1 MSFLSYIRKPVAAFG
16 GGASYFGETGGM
28 SGQIAA
34 PKTASSSVLNRAWSQ
49 IARTV
54 KEIGP
59 RRRDNE
65 INLKADLPGTDE
77 ERLLA
82 AFQECIDHRG
92 GEVAARARAA
102 AIGQA
107 YLGLNVDG
115 RRRFSVLLSDRF
127 AVDRAAVDA
136 AIQDVQSANDGDDRS
151 KAETQLRDAL
161 QAPRVRV
168 LRQFNALPEGVKFL
182 VDMRAELLGWQRET
196 PVLKPLQQDLQ
207 RLLASWFDVGFL
219 QLQQID
225 WSAPAALLEKLIEYE
240 AVHRIRSWDDLKN
253 RLDSDRRCYAFFHP
267 RMPDEPLIFVE
278 VALVQGIAGDVGEL
292 LDMDKPAGDPARA
305 DTAIFYSIS
314 NAQKGLSGISFG
326 DFLLKRVV
334 AALSQELPNL
344 KNFATLSPIPGLAR
358 WMSANPDEVGATPL
372 TTDERKALR
381 AAIADTDAGLSG
393 EGKTATLDAGDPPEP
408 LDDDLSD
415 QDLITA
421 ALATKYWSED
431 TGLAAALAPPML
443 RLASDYLLNCKGRGG
458 RALDPVA
465 HFHLSNGARMERLN
479 WLGDRS
485 GNGIRQSAGM
495 MINYLYKLSEIDQ
508 NHESYSAP
516 DRVIPVSNGIKALAK
531 R

>member
-1 MSFLSYIRKPVAAFG
+1 MSEQVSAPEPAP
-16 GGASYFGETGGM
+16 S
-28 SGQIAA
+28 AA
-34 PKTASSSVLNRAWSQ
+34 PTSVLNRAWSQ

-65 INLKADLPGTDE
+65 IVLNADLPLNDE
-77 ERLLA
+77 ARLVA
-82 AFQECIDHRG
+82 AFQECVDGRG

-107 YLGLNVDG
+107 YLGLSEDG
-115 RRRFSVLLSDRF
+115 RRRFAVLLAERFDVDRS
-127 AVDRAAVDA
+127 AVDS
-136 AIQDVQSANDGDDRS
+136 AIQEVQSAEDAPARHE
-151 KAETQLRDAL
+151 AESRLRDAL
-161 QAPRVRV
+161 IAPRVRV

-196 PVLKPLQQDLQ
+196 PALAPLQEDLR
-207 RLLASWFDVGFL
+207 RLLTSWFDVGFL

-225 WSAPAALLEKLIEYE
+225 WAAPAALLEKLIEYE

-278 VALVQGIAGDVGEL
+278 VALVEGIAGDVGEL
-292 LDMDKPAGDPARA
+292 LDMDKPADDPAQA

-314 NAQKGLSGISFG
+314 NAQQGLAGISFG
-326 DFLLKRVV
+326 DFLIKRVV

-344 KNFATLSPIPGLAR
+344 KNFATLSPIPGFAR
-358 WMSANPDEVGATPL
+358 WMSGKPDEMDETPL
-372 TTDERKALR
+372 TADQQKVLR
-381 AAIADTDAGLSG
+381 AAIAAADAGLSG
-393 EGKTATLDAGDPPEP
+393 EGDTAALDAGDPPTP
-408 LDDDLSD
+408 LDEDMTDRE
-415 QDLITA
+415 LINA
-421 ALATKYWSED
+421 ALAIEYWSENSA
-431 TGLAAALAPPML
+431 LAAALETPMQ
-443 RLASDYLLNCKGRGG
+443 RLAADYLLNRKGRGG

-516 DRVIPVSNGIKALAK
+516 DRVIPVSNAIKSLAK

>member
-1 MSFLSYIRKPVAAFG
+1 MSD
-16 GGASYFGETGGM
+16 
-28 SGQIAA
+28 QIAA
-34 PKTASSSVLNRAWSQ
+34 PETAPSSVLNRAWAQ

-65 INLKADLPGTDE
+65 INLKADLPKTDE
-77 ERLLA
+77 EHLLA
-82 AFQECIDHRG
+82 AFQECVDSRG

-102 AIGQA
+102 SIGQA
-107 YLGLNVDG
+107 YLGLNEDG
-115 RRRFSVLLSDRF
+115 RRRFAVLLAERF

-136 AIQDVQSANDGDDRS
+136 AIQDVQSAEDDDERL
-151 KAETQLRDAL
+151 KAETSLHDAL

-196 PVLKPLQQDLQ
+196 PVLIPLQQDLQ

-225 WSAPAALLEKLIEYE
+225 WGAPAALLEKLIEYE

-292 LDMDKPAGDPARA
+292 LDMHKPAGDPARA

-314 NAQKGLSGISFG
+314 NAQKGLAGISFG
-326 DFLLKRVV
+326 DFLIKRVV

-358 WMSANPDEVGATPL
+358 WMSTKLDEVEGTPL
-372 TTDERKALR
+372 TSDERKALR
-381 AAIADTDAGLSG
+381 AAIAAANTGLSG
-393 EGKTATLDAGDPPEP
+393 DGKTAALDAGDPPER

-421 ALATKYWSED
+421 ALEIEYWSED
-431 TGLAAALAPPML
+431 AGLAAALAPPML
-443 RLASDYLLNCKGRGG
+443 RLGSDYLLNRKGRGG

-495 MINYLYKLSEIDQ
+495 MINYLYNLSEIDQ

-516 DRVIPVSNGIKALAK
+516 DRVIPVSSGIKALAK

>member
-1 MSFLSYIRKPVAAFG
+1 MSFLCHIRKSVTASG
-16 GGASYFGETGGM
+16 GGAFYVGETGGM
-28 SGQIAA
+28 SGQITAT
-34 PKTASSSVLNRAWSQ
+34 KTSSSSVLNRAWSQ

-59 RRRDNE
+59 RRRGNE

-107 YLGLNVDG
+107 YLGLNNDG
-115 RRRFSVLLSDRF
+115 RRRFAVLLTECFAADRT
-127 AVDRAAVDA
+127 AVDA

-421 ALATKYWSED
+421 ALAIDYWSED
-431 TGLAAALAPPML
+431 TGLAEALAPPML
-443 RLASDYLLNCKGRGG
+443 RLASDYLLNRKGQGG

-479 WLGDRS
+479 WLADRS

-495 MINYLYKLSEIDQ
+495 MINYLYKLSKIDQ